1 MFKIQNN
8 KILLVDDNQSI
19 HEDFYKI
26 LKVKNEK
33 ADAFQETF
41 NNLFNPTDIPETQET
56 QTQAI
61 TLHSAFQGQEA
72 LQLVKKAMEIDEP
85 YALAFVDIRMPP
97 GWDGV
102 LTIKKIWEVDPNIQM
117 VICSAHSDYSLE
129 EISKILDG
137 QDNLLILKKPFDV
150 IEVRQLTS
158 ALLKKWALKSEVALQ
173 IKNLEQAVAERTT
186 ELQNVNSNLD
196 KNLTLTRATIESTQ
210 EGILALDQ
218 NENILIYNQNFLD
231 LWNIP
236 VEVMNEA
243 SSLEVLKKLASQV
256 ENSSDCLT
264 MILNLCKQPKTESV
278 KELKL
283 YTGQVFELYSHY
295 FSHGLEGDTP
305 GVVLSFRDITENKQL
320 QDELLHLATHDALTG
335 LPNRIILM
343 DRLEQA
349 ISYAKRSNLLV
360 GIFILDLDNFKQ
372 VNDTLGHKA
381 GDELLNLVAIRM
393 KNCFRESDT
402 ITRFGGDEFVIILT
416 GQINFDNFTVIAE
429 SLQGIFNTPFSVQG
443 NQVKVTGSIGI
454 SVYPLDG
461 EIPDDLLKNAD
472 TALYH
477 AKDTGRDNF
486 KFYTSELNYNLIKRV
501 ELESALQKAIE
512 NEEFVLFYQPLFSV
526 ASNKIIGV
534 EALLRWNHPT
544 LGMLAPNSFLATAEK
559 TGLIIP
565 IGNWVLN
572 TACAQTKKWQETIFS
587 DLSVAVNISGSQI
600 LRSDFIHIVKRALQ
614 ASGLEPRYLELEI
627 TEHVILENSIDVFNT
642 MKILRDMGI
651 KIAMDDF
658 GVGYSNLNY
667 VKFFP
672 FDKIKIDKSFIQ
684 DITTNI
690 YDKNIIEAII
700 NMTKSMGLQILAE
713 GVETKE
719 QLEFLRA
726 HHSNQIQGY
735 YISHPL
741 QPSAVSD
748 FLKNFKF
755 N

>member
-1 MFKIQNN
+1 MSKVQQN
-8 KILLVDDNQSI
+8 KVLLVDDNQAI

-26 LKVKNEK
+26 LNVKNEK
-33 ADAFQETF
+33 ADSFQETF
-41 NNLFNPTDIPETQET
+41 NNLFNSANLPETREA
-56 QTQAI
+56 QTI

-72 LQLVKKAMEIDEP
+72 LQLVKKAIETDEP

-102 LTIKKIWEVDPNIQM
+102 LTIKKLWEVDPNIQM

-158 ALLKKWALKSEVALQ
+158 ALLKKWELKREVLLQ
-173 IKNLEQAVAERTT
+173 IKNLEKAVAERTA
-186 ELQNVNSNLD
+186 ELENANTNLD

-218 NENILIYNQNFLD
+218 NENILIYNQKFLN
-231 LWNIP
+231 LWNMSAELI
-236 VEVMNEA
+236 EKGN
-243 SSLEVLKKLASQV
+243 SLEVLQKLASQV
-256 ENSSDCLT
+256 ENSSECLA
-264 MILNLCKQPKTESV
+264 MILNLCRQPKMESV

-283 YTGQVFELYSHY
+283 YTGQIFELYSHY
-295 FSHGLEGDTP
+295 FSHGLEDYTL
-305 GVVLSFRDITENKQL
+305 GVVLSFREITENKHL
-320 QDELLHLATHDALTG
+320 QEELLHLATHDTLTG

-343 DRLEQA
+343 DRLQQA
-349 ISYAKRSNLLV
+349 INYAKRSNLFV

-372 VNDTLGHKA
+372 INDTLGHKA
-381 GDELLNLVAIRM
+381 GDELLNLVSVRM

-402 ITRFGGDEFVIILT
+402 VTRFGGDEFVIILT
-416 GQINFDNFTVIAE
+416 GQINLDNFTALAE
-429 SLQGIFNTPFSVQG
+429 DLQEIFNTPFSIQG
-443 NQVKVTGSIGI
+443 RQVKVAGSIGI

-461 EIPDDLLKNAD
+461 ETPDELLKNAD

-477 AKDTGRDNF
+477 AKETGRSNF
-486 KFYTSELNYNLIKRV
+486 QFYTSELNYNLIKRV

-512 NEEFVLFYQPLFSV
+512 NDEFILFYQPLVSV

-534 EALLRWNHPT
+534 EALLRWNHPK
-544 LGMLAPNSFLATAEK
+544 LGMLAPNSFLSTAEK

-565 IGNWVLN
+565 IGNWVLR
-572 TACAQTKKWQETIFS
+572 TACLQTKRWQEAGFS
-587 DLSVAVNISGSQI
+587 DLTVAVNISGSQI
-600 LRSDFIHIVKRALQ
+600 LRKDFIQIVKEALKE
-614 ASGLEPRYLELEI
+614 SGLEPHYLELEI
-627 TEHVILENSIDVFNT
+627 TEHIILENSNDVFNT
-642 MKILRDMGI
+642 MRILRDMGI

-684 DITTNI
+684 GIDTNI
-690 YDKNIIEAII
+690 DDKNIIEAII
-700 NMTKSMGLQILAE
+700 NMTKSMGLQVLAE

-719 QLEFLRA
+719 QLEFLRN

-735 YISHPL
+735 YISPPL
-741 QPSAVSD
+741 EASSLSE
-748 FLKNFKF
+748 FLKNFK
-755 N
+755 

>member
-1 MFKIQNN
+1 MSKIQNN
-8 KILLVDDNQSI
+8 KVLLVDDNQSI

-41 NNLFNPTDIPETQET
+41 NNLFNSAELPETRET
-56 QTQAI
+56 QAQTI

-158 ALLKKWALKSEVALQ
+158 ALLKKWELKREVLLQ
-173 IKNLEQAVAERTT
+173 IKNLEQAVAVRTT
-186 ELQNVNSNLD
+186 ELQNANSNLD
-196 KNLTLTRATIESTQ
+196 KNLTLMKATIESTQ

-236 VEVMNEA
+236 AEVMNEG
-243 SSLEVLKKLASQV
+243 SSLEILKKLAAQV

-283 YTGQVFELYSHY
+283 NTGQVFELYSHY

-320 QDELLHLATHDALTG
+320 QEELLHLATHDALTG

-343 DRLEQA
+343 DRLQQA
-349 ISYAKRSNLLV
+349 INYSKRSNLLV

-372 VNDTLGHKA
+372 INDTLGHKA
-381 GDELLNLVAIRM
+381 GDELLNLVAVRM
-393 KNCFRESDT
+393 RNCFRESDT
-402 ITRFGGDEFVIILT
+402 VTRFGGDEFVIILT
-416 GQINFDNFTVIAE
+416 GQINLENFTSLAE
-429 SLQGIFNTPFSVQG
+429 SLQGIFNTPFLVQG
-443 NQVKVTGSIGI
+443 NSVKVTGSIGI

-477 AKDTGRDNF
+477 AKETGRNNF
-486 KFYTSELNYNLIKRV
+486 QFYTSELNDNLIKKV

-512 NEEFVLFYQPLFSV
+512 NDEFILFYQPLVSV
-526 ASNKIIGV
+526 AANKIIGV

-544 LGMLAPNSFLATAEK
+544 LGMLMPNNFLATAEK

-572 TACAQTKKWQETIFS
+572 TACAQTKKWQETIYS

-600 LRSDFIHIVKRALQ
+600 LRSDFIHVVNRALKE
-614 ASGLEPRYLELEI
+614 SGLEPRYLELEI
-627 TEHVILENSIDVFNT
+627 TEHVILENSNDVFNT

-684 DITTNI
+684 DIDTNI

-735 YISHPL
+735 YVSPPL